1 MLLQTKFDVICS
13 EGQIVT
19 MLFADRYLEKS
30 QIEDVTIDTKVTDV
44 FTIEQISSRQL
55 RFTVIRLDEETYL
68 INTMVAMRPP
78 ISILIKYSDFFQGLP
93 RPIDHL
99 QMSAQDPNNRTIWGD
114 MTHRYMMHLITTYE
128 QRFKY
133 YNDHAAELNSGFT
146 EKEFVCTYITR
157 EFYKQG
163 VQKIYYTPSNDHTE
177 TGFDIDG
184 NEEEDD
190 GDDTEEIDESDDN
203 IGINGRTHDGS
214 TYKAPKKDVS
224 HLVEEESPLPI
235 MYPPIPFGGQSSI
248 DFGVG
253 KGNQFGKST
262 NSQPYF

>member
-1 MLLQTKFDVICS
+1 
-13 EGQIVT
+13 
-19 MLFADRYLEKS
+19 MLFAGRYLKKNE
-30 QIEDVTIDTKVTDV
+30 IEGLHIDHSASNV
-44 FTIEQISSRQL
+44 FTAEQISTRQL
-55 RFTVIRLDEETYL
+55 RFTVIMLDEETYL
-68 INTMVAMRPP
+68 INAMVAMRPP
-78 ISILIKYSDFFQGLP
+78 MSILIKYSDFFQGLP

-114 MTHRYMMHLITTYE
+114 MTHRYMTHLLETYE

-177 TGFDIDG
+177 TEFDIDG
-184 NEEEDD
+184 DEEEDD

-203 IGINGRTHDGS
+203 IGINGRTPDRS
-214 TYKAPKKDVS
+214 THEAPKKYAS
-224 HLVEEESPLPI
+224 HLVEEESLLPI
-235 MYPPIPFGGQSSI
+235 VYPPIPFGGQSSI
-248 DFGVG
+248 NFGVG
-253 KGNQFGKST
+253 KGNPFGKST
-262 NSQPYF
+262 NSQPYLRWTID